1 MATEKQLVTDLRE
14 EFQKVREATQLA
26 EEAVEAEK
34 QTAYTLGVEE
44 TQVRLTEEL
53 SVVYREYC
61 GIS

>member
-1 MATEKQLVTDLRE
+1 MTDLRE

-26 EEAVEAEK
+26 EEAVKAEK

-53 SVVYREYC
+53 FVVYREYC